1 MKPAMNRLLKRLA
14 EGLRCVPR
22 RQNSVRKSRKEAA
35 DLDSVFGGSPL
46 LQQRELDF
54 SPAANRFLSKEWALA
69 RDFSRPALK
78 RMIRVE
84 DSPATLMH
92 CFRLLKQRAPTQLGV
107 RFRDFSSGS
116 HADSEAGTLR
126 QPELFRC
133 MTKRFCSS
141 VSFLLLCSIYLLPT
155 ACSKTPETAPTEAY
169 VQAEHPERGEISEQ
183 ITADATLAPLA
194 QAAISPKVTAPVK
207 KFYVQRGSRV
217 KAGQLLATLE
227 NSDLEAAALDNKG
240 AYNAAQGTYAIA
252 TGATVPEDT
261 VKAQLDLTQAT
272 TNLNLAQS
280 IVDSRTQ
287 LFSEGAIPGRDL
299 DTAKASLVQA
309 QATHEIARQHLEAVQ
324 KISHKASLESAE
336 GQLTSAKGKYLGAQ
350 AQLSYTEI
358 RSPISGVVT
367 DRPLFAGETA
377 SAGTPVI
384 TVMDTSA
391 LLAKLHLSQLQA
403 QQLSVGAAATVTV
416 PGLADPV
423 AAKVS
428 LISPALDPGS
438 TTVEVWLRV
447 ENAKSALKAG
457 TPVHTTITGRT
468 AANALLV
475 PLEAVQTEADGVSKF
490 VLVIKSDGS
499 AEKRA
504 VTLGLRNSESAQI
517 LSGLTPGDNVITS
530 GGYGLDPGTKI
541 KVGPAPA
548 EAGGEKE

>member
-1 MKPAMNRLLKRLA
+1 MGLLATNRL
-14 EGLRCVPR
+14 GIPT
-22 RQNSVRKSRKEAA
+22 KSDHGT
-35 DLDSVFGGSPL
+35 DLWTGAPGSP
-46 LQQRELDF
+46 QRTWAEKDGAKPHDRF
-54 SPAANRFLSKEWALA
+54 SCVSQAQIDDQLKAIETDRFRPRYALA
-69 RDFSRPALK
+69 NLGHPSSSKRSLGAMYPSRSIGFLAALL
-78 RMIRVE
+78 V
-84 DSPATLMH
+84 
-92 CFRLLKQRAPTQLGV
+92 C
-107 RFRDFSSGS
+107 
-116 HADSEAGTLR
+116 
-126 QPELFRC
+126 
-133 MTKRFCSS
+133 S
-141 VSFLLLCSIYLLPT
+141 VSLHLT
-155 ACSKTPETAPTEAY
+155 ACSKTEETAPTEVY

-207 KFYVQRGSRV
+207 KFYVQRGSHV

-240 AYNAAQGTYAIA
+240 AYNAAQGTYDIA

-272 TNLNLAQS
+272 ANLNLAQS
-280 IVDSRTQ
+280 VVDSRTQ

-299 DTAKASLVQA
+299 DTAKAALVQA
-309 QATHEIARQHLEAVQ
+309 QAAHEIAKQHLEAVQ
-324 KISHKASLESAE
+324 KISHKAALESAE

-377 SAGTPVI
+377 AAGSPVI

-403 QQLSVGAAATVTV
+403 QQLSLGAAATITV
-416 PGLADPV
+416 PGLTDPV
-423 AAKVS
+423 PAKVT

-438 TTVEVWLRV
+438 TTVEVWLRL
-447 ENAKSALKAG
+447 ENGKGTFKAG

-475 PLEAVQTEADGVSKF
+475 PMEAVQTDPDGMSKF
-490 VLVIKSDGS
+490 VLVIKAGGS

-504 VTLGLRNSESAQI
+504 VNLGLRNQESAQI
-517 LSGLTPGDNVITS
+517 LSGLGSGDTVITS
-530 GGYGLDPGTKI
+530 GGYGLDPGTKV
-541 KVGPAPA
+541 KVGTAPA

>member
-1 MKPAMNRLLKRLA
+1 MSLRATNRPVVQKNLDPLTGAPRSPKRTWAENDGAKPHDRFSCVSQAQINDQLKAFETDHFRPRCAEANLGHPSSWIGFLAAMYPSSSRGLLTA
-14 EGLRCVPR
+14 
-22 RQNSVRKSRKEAA
+22 
-35 DLDSVFGGSPL
+35 
-46 LQQRELDF
+46 
-54 SPAANRFLSKEWALA
+54 
-69 RDFSRPALK
+69 
-78 RMIRVE
+78 M
-84 DSPATLMH
+84 
-92 CFRLLKQRAPTQLGV
+92 
-107 RFRDFSSGS
+107 
-116 HADSEAGTLR
+116 
-126 QPELFRC
+126 
-133 MTKRFCSS
+133 
-141 VSFLLLCSIYLLPT
+141 LLCGLCLIVT
-155 ACSKTPETAPTEAY
+155 ACSKSAETAPTEVY
-169 VQAEHPERGEISEQ
+169 VQAEHPERGDISEQ

-194 QAAISPKVTAPVK
+194 QAAISPKVTAPVR

-240 AYNAAQGTYAIA
+240 AYSAAQGSYDIA

-272 TNLNLAQS
+272 ANLNLAQS
-280 IVDSRTQ
+280 VVDSRTQ

-299 DTAKASLVQA
+299 DTAKAALVQA
-309 QATHEIARQHLEAVQ
+309 QAAHEIAKQHLEAVQ
-324 KISHKASLESAE
+324 KISHKAALENAE

-377 SAGTPVI
+377 AAGSPVI

-403 QQLSVGAAATVTV
+403 QQLSSGAAATITV

-423 AAKVS
+423 PAKVS

-438 TTVEVWLRV
+438 TTVEVWLRL
-447 ENAKSALKAG
+447 ENGKGTFKAG

-475 PLEAVQTEADGVSKF
+475 PMEAVQTDPDGVGKF
-490 VLVIKSDGS
+490 VLVIKAGGS
-499 AEKRA
+499 AEKRP
-504 VTLGLRNSESAQI
+504 VTLGLRNQESAQI
-517 LSGLTPGDNVITS
+517 LSGLGPGDTVITS
-530 GGYGLDPGTKI
+530 GGYGLDPGTKV
-541 KVGPAPA
+541 KVGAAPA